1 LKRAEKVEQ
10 ARCSDV
16 CGYLFFRVKE
26 INIEEEG
33 RLAACPARSELRMLA
48 SAGGLPAR
56 AAEVFFASRAK
67 GGGTRPL
74 RGLNLAGSTRVD
86 G

>member
-1 LKRAEKVEQ
+1 
-10 ARCSDV
+10 V

-33 RLAACPARSELRMLA
+33 RLAACRAGSELRMLA

-56 AAEVFFASRAK
+56 AAEVFLRAEQ
-67 GGGTRPL
+67 RAAEL
-74 RGLNLAGSTRVD
+74 GLCAG
-86 G
+86 